1 MLIDKTT
8 LLSMITNQ
16 ADEITANS
24 LPDDAIIEIVSGE
37 NYVYAQY
44 YSEDMDENIVF
55 KIDSEYED
63 RREVYVDGLVS

>member
-1 MLIDKTT
+1 MLIDKMT

-16 ADEITANS
+16 ADEIIANS

>member
-1 MLIDKTT
+1 MLIDKIT

-24 LPDDAIIEIVSGE
+24 LPDDVIIEIVSGE

-44 YSEDMDENIVF
+44 YSEDIDEYIVF

>member
-1 MLIDKTT
+1 MLIDKIT
-8 LLSMITNQ
+8 LLSIITNQ
-16 ADEITANS
+16 ADEIIANS

-44 YSEDMDENIVF
+44 YSEDIDEYIVF

>member
-1 MLIDKTT
+1 MLIDKIT

-16 ADEITANS
+16 ADEIIANS

-37 NYVYAQY
+37 DYVYAQY
-44 YSEDMDENIVF
+44 YSEDIDEYIVF

>member
-1 MLIDKTT
+1 MLIDKIT

-16 ADEITANS
+16 ADEIIANS

-63 RREVYVDGLVS
+63 RREVYVSGLVS

>member
-1 MLIDKTT
+1 MLIDKIT

-16 ADEITANS
+16 ADEIIANS

-44 YSEDMDENIVF
+44 YSEDMDEYIVF

-63 RREVYVDGLVS
+63 RREVYVNGLVS

>member
-1 MLIDKTT
+1 MLIDKMT

-16 ADEITANS
+16 ADEIIANS
-24 LPDDAIIEIVSGE
+24 LPDDAVIEIVSGE

-44 YSEDMDENIVF
+44 YSEDIDEYIVF

>member
-1 MLIDKTT
+1 MLIDKIT

-16 ADEITANS
+16 ADEIIANS

-44 YSEDMDENIVF
+44 YSEDVDENIVF

>member
-1 MLIDKTT
+1 MLIDKIT

-16 ADEITANS
+16 ADEIIANS

-37 NYVYAQY
+37 NYVYAQC
-44 YSEDMDENIVF
+44 YSEDIDKYIVF